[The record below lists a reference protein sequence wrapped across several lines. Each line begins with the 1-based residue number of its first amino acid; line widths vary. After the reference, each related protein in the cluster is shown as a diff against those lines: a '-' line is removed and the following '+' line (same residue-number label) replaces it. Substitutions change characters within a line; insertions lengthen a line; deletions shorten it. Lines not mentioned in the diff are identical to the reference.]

1 MKPTSEHDEEFKIVD
16 RRHWAPDAEER
27 EAAAE
32 AAAEREPS
40 AVDGYRREAE
50 EAQAKLQE
58 YIAAFKEHEHEQEEF
73 RARLNADV
81 ERRVELKFGEVV
93 KGLLETV
100 DHLDMALAHAE
111 GIVEAEPLARGVAMS
126 RERFLATL
134 ESHGVRK
141 ISPQGEVFD
150 PNVAEALRVDPVATR
165 DLDGAVTETLQAGYA
180 LGERIIR
187 PARVAVGR
195 YTADGSSALL
205 HADEDAR

>member
-1 MKPTSEHDEEFKIVD
+1 MKPTPEHDAEFKISD
-16 RRHWAPDAEER
+16 RRHWAPDAEEQ
-27 EAAAE
+27 EETAD
-32 AAAEREPS
+32 EREPS
-40 AVDGYRREAE
+40 VLDEYRREAE

-73 RARLNADV
+73 RSRLNADV

-93 KGLLETV
+93 ASLLETV

-126 RERFLATL
+126 RKRFLATL

-141 ISPQGEVFD
+141 ISPRGEAFD
-150 PNVAEALRVDPVATR
+150 PTVAEALRVDPVDTR
-165 DLDGAVTETLQAGYA
+165 DLDGTVTETLQAGYA

-195 YTADGSSALL
+195 YV
-205 HADEDAR
+205 EAR